1 MNFSNIDIMLLRLK
15 DLKEIGLGSQGI
27 CYLNESTNEVYKI
40 FHQAFDNDTEYKIT
54 YSKNDLMKF
63 SHIINKTFIWSKDII
78 SINDDIVGYINNFVK
93 SKPLHK
99 IDPLKIN
106 LDKFIK
112 SIELAKRDINIISQN
127 GVLTYDLMYNILY
140 GNRFYVT
147 DFDEFSYTD
156 KDPKILE
163 EKNNKN
169 FNYELYYFLIDSYF
183 DDFINE
189 YRVLNKMYKDQ
200 EDIISFIE
208 LLKKY
213 LSEYVG
219 YEIKKL
225 NDASICLNKRK
236 NKEYSYQRLLK

>member
-1 MNFSNIDIMLLRLK
+1 
-15 DLKEIGLGSQGI
+15 
-27 CYLNESTNEVYKI
+27 
-40 FHQAFDNDTEYKIT
+40 
-54 YSKNDLMKF
+54 
-63 SHIINKTFIWSKDII
+63 
-78 SINDDIVGYINNFVK
+78 
-93 SKPLHK
+93 
-99 IDPLKIN
+99 
-106 LDKFIK
+106 
-112 SIELAKRDINIISQN
+112 
-127 GVLTYDLMYNILY
+127 MYNILY